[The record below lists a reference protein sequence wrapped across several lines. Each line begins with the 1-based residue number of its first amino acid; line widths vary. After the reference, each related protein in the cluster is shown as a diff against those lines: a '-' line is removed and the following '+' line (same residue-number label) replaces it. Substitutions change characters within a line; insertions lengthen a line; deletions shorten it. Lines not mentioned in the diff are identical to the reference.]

1 MELVFTTPSKEEQT
15 GWRAAEHDTRRR
27 DAHTVRHKTAVM
39 MMRMMVAAMLFYIF
53 ITILSS
59 SEMILYS
66 TIHIIYT

>member
-1 MELVFTTPSKEEQT
+1 M

-39 MMRMMVAAMLFYIF
+39 MMMMMMMMAAILFYIF